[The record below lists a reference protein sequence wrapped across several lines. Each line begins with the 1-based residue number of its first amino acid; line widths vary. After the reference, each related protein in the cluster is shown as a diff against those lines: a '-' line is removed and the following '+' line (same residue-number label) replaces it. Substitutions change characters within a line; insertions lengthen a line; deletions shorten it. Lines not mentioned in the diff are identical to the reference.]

1 MMLENKNADKINEV
15 AEKLTEAVRDSYET
29 TVESTAAVQK
39 SSTRLAQSF
48 YEGGVEALKIQ
59 AELQQQTLQNM
70 AEKIRKHQEVFQKVS
85 QESLGAYD
93 GFMGSLFSYYR
104 EVLGESEDSRG

>member
-1 MMLENKNADKINEV
+1 MLENNNVDKINEV

-29 TVESTAAVQK
+29 TIESTAAVQK
-39 SSTRLAQSF
+39 SGTRLAQSF

-85 QESLGAYD
+85 QESLDAYD

-104 EVLGESEDSRG
+104 DVLGEYEDSGD

>member
-1 MMLENKNADKINEV
+1 MMLENNNADKINEV

-39 SSTRLAQSF
+39 SSTRLVQSF
-48 YEGGVEALKIQ
+48 YEGGVEALRIQ
-59 AELQQQTLQNM
+59 AEFQQQTLQNM
-70 AEKIRKHQEVFQKVS
+70 AEKMRKHQEVFQKVS
-85 QESLGAYD
+85 RESLGAYD

-104 EVLGESEDSRG
+104 EVLGESEDSRD